1 MEDPRMKPS
10 RFALVVSAVVLLSAA
25 LPAQAPSP
33 AKQRA
38 VGLVE
43 RLAPDLIGLSDRV
56 WSYAETALRETRS
69 AQLLSD
75 YLEKEGFRVE
85 RGVAGMATA
94 FTASYGSGAPVIGI
108 LGEYDALPGLSQ
120 KAVARKEPLEPGAP
134 GHGCGHNLLGT
145 ASLGAAVAVKQL
157 IAAGALRGTVRYY
170 GTPAEEAVGGK
181 VYMVR
186 EGLFRD
192 LDVCLAWHPA
202 DRTEAD
208 MFGGQA
214 LVDLAVEFRGKT
226 AHAAF
231 DPWNGRS
238 AADAAEAFAH
248 GVNLLREH
256 VRPSVRMHYVTQK
269 AGDVPNVVPEY
280 ARVWCW
286 IRDWQMPGVEAV
298 LERVRSIAQGAA
310 LIAGVEHSFS
320 IQGGDAEIL
329 INTPGARLLDANLR
343 WLGPIQYTAEE
354 QEFARALQAAAGVEP
369 AGLDGSIH
377 PLEGQEPEGGSS
389 DVGDVS
395 YNVPT
400 LHFSVTTAP
409 RRVPW
414 HSWYVVAAGGMSI
427 GHKGM
432 VQAAKVLAAT
442 MVDLYENPHLIEEI
456 KADFR
461 EKMKGRTYK
470 AYIPAGPPRLP

>member
-1 MEDPRMKPS
+1 MKTS
-10 RFALVVSAVVLLSAA
+10 RIGLILLAAMLLPGTSA
-25 LPAQAPSP
+25 AQAPSP

-43 RLAPDLIGLSDRV
+43 KLSPDLSGLSDRV
-56 WSYAETALRETRS
+56 WALAETALRETQS

-75 YLEKEGFRVE
+75 YLERQGFRVE
-85 RGVAGMATA
+85 RAVAGMPTA
-94 FTASYGSGAPVIGI
+94 FTATYGSGAPIIGI

-120 KAVARKEPLEPGAP
+120 KASLQRDPQAPGAA

-157 IAAGALRGTVRYY
+157 IDAGSLRGTVRFY

-202 DRTEAD
+202 DRTRAE

-214 LVDLAVEFRGKT
+214 LVDFAVEFRGKT
-226 AHAAF
+226 AHAAY

-238 AADAAEAFAH
+238 AGDGAEAFTH

-256 VRPSVRMHYVTQK
+256 VRPSVRMHYVVQK

-286 IRDWQMPGVEAV
+286 IRDWQVAGVEPV

-310 LIAGVEHSFS
+310 LIAGVEHTFT
-320 IQGGDAEIL
+320 IQGGDSEIL
-329 INTPGARLLDANLR
+329 VNTAGARLLDANLR
-343 WLGPIQYTAEE
+343 WLGPIQYTPEE
-354 QEFARALQAAAGVEP
+354 QEFARSLQQSAGVKP
-369 AGLDGSIH
+369 VGLDASIH
-377 PLEGQEPEGGSS
+377 PLEGQEPEGGST

-395 YNVPT
+395 YSVPT
-400 LHFSVTTAP
+400 LNFSVTTAP
-409 RRVPW
+409 RGVPW
-414 HSWYVVAAGGMSI
+414 HSWYVVASGGTSI

-432 VQAAKVLAAT
+432 IQAAKVLAAT
-442 MVDLYENPHLIEEI
+442 MVDLYEKPQVLTEVR
-456 KADFR
+456 ADFR
-461 EKMKGRTYK
+461 EKLKGRTYK
-470 AYIPAGPPRLP
+470 SYIPAGPPRLP

>member
-1 MEDPRMKPS
+1 MKTS
-10 RFALVVSAVVLLSAA
+10 KSIIVLMVAVLLPATST
-25 LPAQAPSP
+25 AQAPSP
-33 AKQRA
+33 AKRRA
-38 VGLVE
+38 VDLVD
-43 RLAPDLIGLSDRV
+43 RLAPDLIALSDRV
-56 WSYAETALRETRS
+56 WALAETALKETQS
-69 AQLLSD
+69 AGLLSD
-75 YLEKEGFRVE
+75 YLERQGFRVE
-85 RGVAGMATA
+85 RGVAGMPTA
-94 FTASYGSGAPVIGI
+94 FVATYGSGAPVIGV

-120 KAVARKEPLEPGAP
+120 KASPQKGPLAPGAP
-134 GHGCGHNLLGT
+134 GHGCGHNLLGA
-145 ASLGAAVAVKQL
+145 ASLGAATAVKRL
-157 IAAGALRGTVRYY
+157 IEAGELQGTVRFY

-186 EGLFRD
+186 DGLFRD

-238 AADAAEAFAH
+238 AGDAAEAFTH

-256 VRPSVRMHYVTQK
+256 VRPSVRMHYVVQK
-269 AGDVPNVVPEY
+269 AGDVPNVVPED

-286 IRDWQMPGVEAV
+286 VRDWEMAGVETV
-298 LERVRSIAQGAA
+298 LERVRAIAQGAA
-310 LIAGVEHSFS
+310 LIAGVEHTLT
-320 IQGGDAEIL
+320 IQGGISEIL
-329 INTPGARLLDANLR
+329 INTAGARLLDANLR

-354 QEFARALQAAAGVEP
+354 EEFARSLQRSAGVRP
-369 AGLDGSIH
+369 VGLDGSIH
-377 PLEGQEPEGGSS
+377 PLEGQEPEGGST

-395 YNVPT
+395 YSVPT

-409 RRVPW
+409 RGVPW

-432 VQAAKVLAAT
+432 IQAAKALAAS
-442 MVDLYENPHLIEEI
+442 MADLYEKPQVLEEV

-461 EKMKGRTYK
+461 EKIKGLTYRS
-470 AYIPAGPPRLP
+470 YIPAGPPRLP